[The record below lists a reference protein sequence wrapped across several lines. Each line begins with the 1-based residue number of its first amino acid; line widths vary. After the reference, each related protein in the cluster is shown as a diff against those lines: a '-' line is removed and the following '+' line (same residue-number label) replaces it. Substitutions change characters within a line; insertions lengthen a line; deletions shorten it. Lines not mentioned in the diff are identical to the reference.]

1 MMDMAC
7 SGHERIASAT
17 LVSWLAGISPSM
29 AEEWPSTSSSWNTC
43 GAIIAH
49 RVCPW
54 QCSGSTY
61 TFTFFLQ
68 EIQRQSSRTGACF
81 DSPGKAGCSSF
92 VEVVPLEVSAGVH
105 VPWMPDPPGWKR
117 DFRVREHYSRL

>member
-7 SGHERIASAT
+7 SGHERIASAA
-17 LVSWLAGISPSM
+17 LLSWPAGISPSM

-54 QCSGSTY
+54 QRSGSTY
-61 TFTFFLQ
+61 TFTFSPPRWL
-68 EIQRQSSRTGACF
+68 SSL
-81 DSPGKAGCSSF
+81 

-105 VPWMPDPPGWKR
+105 AHLHAGDVPGL
-117 DFRVREHYSRL
+117 VGG